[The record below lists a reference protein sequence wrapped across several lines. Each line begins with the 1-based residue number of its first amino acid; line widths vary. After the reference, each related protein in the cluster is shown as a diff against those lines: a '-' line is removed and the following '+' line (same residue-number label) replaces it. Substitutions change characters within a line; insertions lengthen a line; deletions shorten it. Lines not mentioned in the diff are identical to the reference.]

1 MIDKLKYKNITNAK
15 KYFSN
20 LLKQYNENINFNNN
34 EILELLE
41 YHPTK
46 DIKKE
51 NIEYLVMKKRPPYYK
66 IALYYKINN
75 KLDERDSG
83 ANPHING
90 TSSVSDISYIECLKV
105 LYNKYNKE
113 DNIIY
118 DINQALRNISE
129 RGTKKDYKLLALQNN
144 NNICTNC
151 NIKTNK
157 LETDHYPIPYKKI
170 LDDFIKDNN
179 INLPKLKYK
188 KINNIYY
195 LDDKTLSNKFLN
207 YHDKTAKYRLLCKS
221 CNCHFGSYGY

>member
-1 MIDKLKYKNITNAK
+1 MIDKEKYKNITNAK
-15 KYFSN
+15 KYFSK

-46 DIKKE
+46 NIKKE

-66 IALYYKINN
+66 LALYYKIDDN
-75 KLDERDSG
+75 LD
-83 ANPHING
+83 
-90 TSSVSDISYIECLKV
+90 DISYIECLKV

-118 DINQALRNISE
+118 DINQAFRNISE
-129 RGTKKDYKLLALQNN
+129 RGTKKDFKLLALQNN

-151 NIKTNK
+151 NIKTDK

-188 KINNIYY
+188 YINNQYY

>member
-1 MIDKLKYKNITNAK
+1 MMDKQKYKNITNAK

-20 LLKQYNENINFNNN
+20 LLKQYDENINFNNN
-34 EILELLE
+34 ELLELLE

-51 NIEYLVMKKRPPYYK
+51 NIEYLVRVKG
-66 IALYYKINN
+66 LYN
-75 KLDERDSG
+75 KLILNYKYKNKDLE
-83 ANPHING
+83 
-90 TSSVSDISYIECLKV
+90 TISYQECLKV

-118 DINQALRNISE
+118 DINQAFRNISD
-129 RGTKKDYKLLALQNN
+129 RGTKKDFKLNN

-151 NIKTNK
+151 NIKTDK

-188 KINNIYY
+188 RINNIYY

-207 YHDKTAKYRLLCKS
+207 YHDKIAKYRLLCKS

>member
-1 MIDKLKYKNITNAK
+1 MIDKEKYKNITNAK
-15 KYFSN
+15 KYFSK

-46 DIKKE
+46 NIKKE

-66 IALYYKINN
+66 LALYYKIDDN
-75 KLDERDSG
+75 LD
-83 ANPHING
+83 
-90 TSSVSDISYIECLKV
+90 DISYIECLKV

-118 DINQALRNISE
+118 DINQAFRNISE
-129 RGTKKDYKLLALQNN
+129 RGTKKDFKLNNN

-151 NIKTNK
+151 NIKTDK

-188 KINNIYY
+188 YINNQYY

>member
-1 MIDKLKYKNITNAK
+1 MDKQKYKNITNAK

-20 LLKQYNENINFNNN
+20 LLKQYDENINFNNN
-34 EILELLE
+34 ELLELLE

-51 NIEYLVMKKRPPYYK
+51 NIEYLVRVKG
-66 IALYYKINN
+66 LYN
-75 KLDERDSG
+75 KLILNYKYKNKDLE
-83 ANPHING
+83 
-90 TSSVSDISYIECLKV
+90 TISYQECLKV

-118 DINQALRNISE
+118 DINQAFRNISD
-129 RGTKKDYKLLALQNN
+129 RGTKKDFKLNN

-151 NIKTNK
+151 NIKTDK

-188 KINNIYY
+188 RINNIYY

-207 YHDKTAKYRLLCKS
+207 YHDKIAKYRLLCKS

>member
-1 MIDKLKYKNITNAK
+1 MIDKNKYKNITNAK

-20 LLKQYNENINFNNN
+20 LLKKYEENINFNNN

-46 DIKKE
+46 NIKKE

-66 IALYYKINN
+66 LALYYKIDN
-75 KLDERDSG
+75 KLDDRDSG
-83 ANPHING
+83 ANPNKKG
-90 TSSVSDISYIECLKV
+90 TSSLSDISYQECLKV

-118 DINQALRNISE
+118 DINQAFRNISE
-129 RGTKKDYKLLALQNN
+129 RGTKKDFKLNNN

-151 NIKTNK
+151 NIKTDK

-188 KINNIYY
+188 KINNQYY
-195 LDDKTLSNKFLN
+195 LDDKPLSNNFLN
-207 YHDKTAKYRLLCKS
+207 YHDKIAKYRLLCKS

>member
-1 MIDKLKYKNITNAK
+1 MIDKNKYKNITNAK

-20 LLKQYNENINFNNN
+20 LLKQYEENINFNNN

-66 IALYYKINN
+66 LALYYKIDNI
-75 KLDERDSG
+75 LD
-83 ANPHING
+83 
-90 TSSVSDISYIECLKV
+90 DISYIECLKV

-118 DINQALRNISE
+118 DINQAFRNISD
-129 RGTKKDYKLLALQNN
+129 RGTKKDFKLNN

-151 NIKTNK
+151 NIKTDK

-188 KINNIYY
+188 KINNFYY
-195 LDDKTLSNKFLN
+195 LDDKSLSNKFLN
-207 YHDKTAKYRLLCKS
+207 YHDKIAKYRLLCKS

>member
-1 MIDKLKYKNITNAK
+1 MIDKEKYKNITNAK
-15 KYFSN
+15 KYFSK

-46 DIKKE
+46 NIKKE

-66 IALYYKINN
+66 LALYYKIDDN
-75 KLDERDSG
+75 LD
-83 ANPHING
+83 
-90 TSSVSDISYIECLKV
+90 DISYIECLKV

-118 DINQALRNISE
+118 DINQAFRNISE
-129 RGTKKDYKLLALQNN
+129 RGTKKDFKLLALQNN

-151 NIKTNK
+151 NIKTDK

-188 KINNIYY
+188 KINNQYY
-195 LDDKTLSNKFLN
+195 LDDKPLSNNFLN
-207 YHDKTAKYRLLCKS
+207 YHDKIAKYRLLCKS

>member
-1 MIDKLKYKNITNAK
+1 MIDKNKYKNITNAK

-20 LLKQYNENINFNNN
+20 LLKKYEENINFNNN

-46 DIKKE
+46 NIKKE

-66 IALYYKINN
+66 LALYYKIDDN
-75 KLDERDSG
+75 LD
-83 ANPHING
+83 
-90 TSSVSDISYIECLKV
+90 DISYIECLKV

-118 DINQALRNISE
+118 DINQAFRNISE
-129 RGTKKDYKLLALQNN
+129 RGTKKDFKLLALQNN

-151 NIKTNK
+151 NIKTDK

-188 KINNIYY
+188 YINNQYY

>member
-1 MIDKLKYKNITNAK
+1 MIDKNKYKNITNAK

-20 LLKQYNENINFNNN
+20 LLKQYEENINFNNN
-34 EILELLE
+34 ELLELLE

-51 NIEYLVMKKRPPYYK
+51 NIEYLVRVKG
-66 IALYYKINN
+66 LYN
-75 KLDERDSG
+75 KLILNYKYKNKDLE
-83 ANPHING
+83 
-90 TSSVSDISYIECLKV
+90 TISYQECLKV

-118 DINQALRNISE
+118 DINQAFRNISD
-129 RGTKKDYKLLALQNN
+129 RGTKKDFKLNNN

-151 NIKTNK
+151 NIKTDK

-188 KINNIYY
+188 KINNFYY

>member
-1 MIDKLKYKNITNAK
+1 MIDKEKYKNITNAK
-15 KYFSN
+15 KYFSK

-46 DIKKE
+46 NIKKE

-66 IALYYKINN
+66 LALYYKINN
-75 KLDERDSG
+75 NLD
-83 ANPHING
+83 
-90 TSSVSDISYIECLKV
+90 DISYIECLKV

-118 DINQALRNISE
+118 DINQAFRNISE
-129 RGTKKDYKLLALQNN
+129 RGTKKDFKLNNN

-151 NIKTNK
+151 NIKTDK

-188 KINNIYY
+188 KINNQYY

>member
-1 MIDKLKYKNITNAK
+1 MDKQKYKNITNAK

-20 LLKQYNENINFNNN
+20 LLKQYDENINFNNN
-34 EILELLE
+34 ELLELLE

-51 NIEYLVMKKRPPYYK
+51 NIEYLVRVKG
-66 IALYYKINN
+66 LYN
-75 KLDERDSG
+75 KLILNYKYKNKDLE
-83 ANPHING
+83 
-90 TSSVSDISYIECLKV
+90 TISYQECLKV

-118 DINQALRNISE
+118 DINQAFRNISD
-129 RGTKKDYKLLALQNN
+129 RGTKKDFKLNN

-151 NIKTNK
+151 NIKTDK

-188 KINNIYY
+188 KINNFYY

-207 YHDKTAKYRLLCKS
+207 YHDKIAKYRLLCKS

>member
-1 MIDKLKYKNITNAK
+1 MIDKEKYKNITNAK
-15 KYFSN
+15 KYFSK

-46 DIKKE
+46 NIKKE

-66 IALYYKINN
+66 LALYYKINN
-75 KLDERDSG
+75 NLD
-83 ANPHING
+83 
-90 TSSVSDISYIECLKV
+90 DISYIECLKV

-118 DINQALRNISE
+118 DINQAFRNISE
-129 RGTKKDYKLLALQNN
+129 RGTKKDFKLNNN

-151 NIKTNK
+151 NIKTDK

-188 KINNIYY
+188 KINNQYY

-221 CNCHFGSYGY
+221 CNCHFGSQ